1 MGANERPRLRPEADA
16 TDAERHPESTPSSR
30 SEPTPRERQPEA
42 ITLTDALA
50 CLTAVLPRLAEA
62 VEKAQSKP
70 RPDRLAFRRDEL
82 AEALGISAPALER
95 SVQAGN
101 LPRPDL
107 HIGTTPLWRVDSIRA
122 WLDSL
127 EKAVRR

>member
-1 MGANERPRLRPEADA
+1 MGRSNERPRLRPEADA

-42 ITLTDALA
+42 ITLTDARLA

-70 RPDRLAFRRDEL
+70 RPDRLAFRREGL
-82 AEALGISAPALER
+82 AEALGISAPALEPKR
-95 SVQAGN
+95 SGGESAPSGSPHRDDTALAG
-101 LPRPDL
+101 
-107 HIGTTPLWRVDSIRA
+107 G
-122 WLDSL
+122 LDTSL
-127 EKAVRR
+127 ARLA